1 MGCDDG
7 KGLEINVRTVDGD
20 VDNGDVDNG
29 DVGTEGEK
37 VSCALERADGV
48 DE

>member
-7 KGLEINVRTVDGD
+7 KGLEMHVCTVD
-20 VDNGDVDNG
+20 GDVDNG

>member
-7 KGLEINVRTVDGD
+7 KGLEMHVRTCGD

-29 DVGTEGEK
+29 DVGIEGEK